1 MPAQVEAG
9 TGVRRYQFFRS
20 RLQQLTVEEIE
31 ELCDAY
37 QKDCLKIREDCY
49 KLAWSMRGAISLDQ
63 ALMLSYDDRNIIA
76 EIYKENLETTKK
88 SGLPFF

>member
-1 MPAQVEAG
+1 METG
-9 TGVRRYQFFRS
+9 TGVRCYKFFRT
-20 RLQQLTVEEIE
+20 RLQSLTVDEIE
-31 ELCDAY
+31 ELSDAY
-37 QKDCLKIREDCY
+37 LKDSLKVREECY

-88 SGLPFF
+88 TQLPFF

>member
-1 MPAQVEAG
+1 MAAG
-9 TGVRRYQFFRS
+9 AGVWRCKFFRS
-20 RLQQLTVEEIE
+20 QLQRLTFKQIE
-31 ELCDAY
+31 DLCDGY

-63 ALMLSYDDRNIIA
+63 ALMMSYDDRNIIS

-88 SGLPFF
+88 TQLPFF